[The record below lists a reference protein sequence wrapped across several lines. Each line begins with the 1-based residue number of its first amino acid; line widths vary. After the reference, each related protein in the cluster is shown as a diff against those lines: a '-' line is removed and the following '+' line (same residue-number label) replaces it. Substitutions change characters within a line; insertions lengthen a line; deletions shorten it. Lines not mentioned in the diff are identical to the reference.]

1 MIKFE
6 FTLSDVDAQNLIS
19 ILQDEQVRCLAR
31 AREFL
36 DKVNEHGGNH
46 RAAQA
51 NVDWYNAHAD
61 YLEGLKKKI
70 AAGST
75 RVE

>member
-19 ILQDEQVRCLAR
+19 ILHDEQVRMLNKALVFLA
-31 AREFL
+31 
-36 DKVNEHGGNH
+36 KVNEHCGNH